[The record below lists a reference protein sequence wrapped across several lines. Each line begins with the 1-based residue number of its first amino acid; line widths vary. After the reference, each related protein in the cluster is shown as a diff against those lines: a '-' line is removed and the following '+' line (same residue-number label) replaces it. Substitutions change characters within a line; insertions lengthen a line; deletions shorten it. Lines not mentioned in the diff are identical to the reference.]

1 MNQWAMDHQ
10 GNAERI
16 IRSIEVSKSL
26 GCRVRLGPEL
36 ELSGYGC
43 EDHFL
48 EPDTVRHCW
57 EALAHIIDTGV
68 CEDILCDIGMP
79 VTHNGVVYNCRVH
92 VQGRRILLIRPKLF
106 LCDDGNYRESR
117 HFTRWSK
124 RGETED
130 FLLPSCVARVLSP
143 SQERCRFGDAM
154 VELGC
159 GTRVASETCEEL
171 WSPNPPHIQY
181 SLAGAHIIMNGSGSH
196 HTLRKLDKRLQLV
209 CGSVA
214 RCGGVYVYSNLKGCD
229 GSRVVYDGASMIA
242 MNDKGLLAKGKQ
254 FEDLGEVEVSHATVN
269 IDEVVTYRSCTQ
281 SRNTQAD
288 EREALGGSPGAKIEI
303 VRSDFHLALSD
314 DSARIAPTRPLREEG
329 VELTLDPM
337 EEIARGPALWLWD
350 YLRRSSGNGF
360 LIPLSGGADSAAV
373 LAICG
378 SMCQMVVENI
388 KEGRDESVLRDARR
402 IAQKDES
409 WTPSS
414 STDLANALI
423 HTCYMS
429 TESNSGT
436 TKDLAQSLAKEVG
449 SFHYSFPIVSVV
461 SALVALFSALTG
473 LVPRFEVQGGTLAED
488 LALQNIQ
495 ARVRMVIAYMM
506 AQLLPWTRRGTTGWL
521 LVLSTGNVDEA
532 LRGYMTKYDCSSG
545 DLNPIGAISKT
556 DLKKFLHWG
565 ATRLGYPTLD
575 LIASAKPSAE
585 LRPTSGDGEQ
595 LDEAEMGMTYQEL
608 SVFGRLRKL
617 SKCGPVSMFEALLRQ
632 WPQCSPLEVAT
643 KVKRFF
649 RFYAINRHKMTTITP
664 ACHAE
669 DYSPDDNR
677 YDLRQFLYRVTWPWQ
692 FKEIDKL
699 VDKVNQ
705 ARKA

>member
-1 MNQWAMDHQ
+1 
-10 GNAERI
+10 
-16 IRSIEVSKSL
+16 
-26 GCRVRLGPEL
+26 
-36 ELSGYGC
+36 
-43 EDHFL
+43 
-48 EPDTVRHCW
+48 
-57 EALAHIIDTGV
+57 
-68 CEDILCDIGMP
+68 
-79 VTHNGVVYNCRVH
+79 
-92 VQGRRILLIRPKLF
+92 
-106 LCDDGNYRESR
+106 
-117 HFTRWSK
+117 
-124 RGETED
+124 
-130 FLLPSCVARVLSP
+130 
-143 SQERCRFGDAM
+143 
-154 VELGC
+154 
-159 GTRVASETCEEL
+159 
-171 WSPNPPHIQY
+171 
-181 SLAGAHIIMNGSGSH
+181 MNGSGSH

-532 LRGYMTKYDCSSG
+532 LR
-545 DLNPIGAISKT
+545 
-556 DLKKFLHWG
+556 
-565 ATRLGYPTLD
+565 
-575 LIASAKPSAE
+575 
-585 LRPTSGDGEQ
+585 
-595 LDEAEMGMTYQEL
+595 
-608 SVFGRLRKL
+608 
-617 SKCGPVSMFEALLRQ
+617 
-632 WPQCSPLEVAT
+632 
-643 KVKRFF
+643 
-649 RFYAINRHKMTTITP
+649 
-664 ACHAE
+664 
-669 DYSPDDNR
+669 
-677 YDLRQFLYRVTWPWQ
+677 
-692 FKEIDKL
+692 
-699 VDKVNQ
+699 
-705 ARKA
+705 